1 MSDLFGNFPGA
12 KEGRAHACARR
23 RWRHFC
29 VFGGKPWPFALLPE
43 KREREKDGNENTED
57 HILAAKKANCDRD
70 RQQLEPAAGGARRR
84 QGSPAQSRMWL
95 PLGTPAQQLAAR
107 SNQAQHP
114 SGAQVGLR

>member
-1 MSDLFGNFPGA
+1 METFLARKKGA
-12 KEGRAHACARR
+12 PTRAHVVVGATFVCLAVNRGPSR
-23 RWRHFC
+23 F
-29 VFGGKPWPFALLPE
+29 FQK
-43 KREREKDGNENTED
+43 KREREKDGNENTKD

-70 RQQLEPAAGGARRR
+70 RQQLEAAAGGARRR
-84 QGSPAQSRMWL
+84 RGSPAQSRMRL

>member
-43 KREREKDGNENTED
+43 KKRERERWEREHQGP
-57 HILAAKKANCDRD
+57 HISS
-70 RQQLEPAAGGARRR
+70 QESQL
-84 QGSPAQSRMWL
+84 
-95 PLGTPAQQLAAR
+95 
-107 SNQAQHP
+107 
-114 SGAQVGLR
+114 